1 MKKVEG
7 NWKTAIKLQVVM
19 VPTMGL
25 LSHVGVLLRQLDGL
39 SWFLA
44 WRLPVLHCV
53 IRNFRTSPKIRILP
67 SDVVSP
73 V

>member
-19 VPTMGL
+19 VPIMGL
-25 LSHVGVLLRQLDGL
+25 LSQVGVLLRQLDGL

-44 WRLPVLHCV
+44 WRLPSTCPTLCYKE
-53 IRNFRTSPKIRILP
+53 FQDFSKDKDTSL
-67 SDVVSP
+67 
-73 V
+73 